1 MVCADQQHSNCTI
14 EQATPSTAAA
24 NASADSSSLSTASDQ
39 PDATH
44 AISADRPGLASS
56 AQVPTA
62 PPSCTFSITKL
73 ASSGI
78 IMLQLH
84 APAHLSCSDHASDP
98 HCNSSQPAEAQ
109 VAGEVLP
116 VSPSVPINL
125 PVTVVRSIMNDI
137 QAGTLATPE

>member
-1 MVCADQQHSNCTI
+1 MCADQQHSSCTT

-24 NASADSSSLSTASDQ
+24 NDPADSSSLSTASEQ
-39 PDATH
+39 PEAKHADA
-44 AISADRPGLASS
+44 AEQPGLASS
-56 AQVPTA
+56 AQVPTTT
-62 PPSCTFSITKL
+62 PSCTFSITKL
-73 ASSGI
+73 AGSGI
-78 IMLQLH
+78 IMLQLD
-84 APAHLSCSDHASDP
+84 APAHLSCSDHASDAQ
-98 HCNSSQPAEAQ
+98 CNSSQPAEAQ